1 MATVITKNSSTAS
14 SVPAAGSLVQGELAV
29 NVTDKKLYT
38 KDSTAAVVKI
48 VGSLGNQEANA
59 VAITGGSVTGI
70 TDLAVAD
77 GGTGASTASGARTNL
92 GLGSIATQDASN
104 VAITGGSVA
113 GITDLA
119 VADGGTGASTAADAR
134 TNLGAAASST
144 TLTAGTGLS
153 GGGDLST
160 NRTFSLANTAVTA
173 GSYGSASAVGTFTVD
188 AQGRLTA
195 ASNTNISIP
204 NTAVTGL
211 GTMSTQAASNVAITG
226 GSITGITDL
235 AIADGGTGASD
246 AATARTNLGLGTI
259 ATQASSNV
267 SITGGS
273 ITGITDLAVADGG
286 TGSSTASGARTNL
299 GLVIGTDIPSPT
311 GTGAS
316 GTWGISITGNA
327 ATATNGVVTTGTYAD
342 PTWITSLAGSKI
354 TGNISGNA
362 ANVTGTVAVANG
374 GTGSTATPTNGQL
387 LIGNGTGFSLA
398 TLTAGSNVTIT
409 NSAGGITIAAT
420 GGGSGSPGGSN
431 TQLQYNNSG
440 AFAGASGLVTDGTNL
455 TLNGQADLRFADS
468 DSSNW
473 VAFQAPATISTNITW
488 TLPSADGTNGQV
500 LQTNGSGTLSWASG
514 GGGGISAGKSIAFAL
529 VFGG

>member
-59 VAITGGSVTGI
+59 VAITGGTVTGI

-119 VADGGTGASTAADAR
+119 VADGGTGASDAATAR
-134 TNLGAAASST
+134 TNLGAAASAT

-173 GSYGSASAVGTFTVD
+173 GSYGSATAVGTFTVD

-195 ASNTNISIP
+195 ASNTTISIP

-235 AIADGGTGASD
+235 AVADGGTGA
-246 AATARTNLGLGTI
+246 
-259 ATQASSNV
+259 
-267 SITGGS
+267 
-273 ITGITDLAVADGG
+273 
-286 TGSSTASGARTNL
+286 STASGARTNL
-299 GLVIGTDIPSPT
+299 GLVIGTDVPSPT

-327 ATATNGVVTTGTYAD
+327 ATATNGVVTTGTYSD

-409 NSAGGITIAAT
+409 NSSGGITIAAT
-420 GGGSGSPGGSN
+420 GGG
-431 TQLQYNNSG
+431 
-440 AFAGASGLVTDGTNL
+440 
-455 TLNGQADLRFADS
+455 
-468 DSSNW
+468 
-473 VAFQAPATISTNITW
+473 
-488 TLPSADGTNGQV
+488 
-500 LQTNGSGTLSWASG
+500 GSGIT
-514 GGGGISAGKSIAFAL
+514 AGKSIAFAL

>member
-211 GTMSTQAASNVAITG
+211 GTMSTQAASNV
-226 GSITGITDL
+226 
-235 AIADGGTGASD
+235 
-246 AATARTNLGLGTI
+246 
-259 ATQASSNV
+259 

-286 TGSSTASGARTNL
+286 TGASTASGARTNL

-409 NSAGGITIAAT
+409 NSAGGVTIAAT
-420 GGGSGSPGGSN
+420 GGGSATPGGSN

-500 LQTNGSGTLSWASG
+500 LQTDGSGTLSWASG

>member
-235 AIADGGTGASD
+235 A
-246 AATARTNLGLGTI
+246 
-259 ATQASSNV
+259 
-267 SITGGS
+267 
-273 ITGITDLAVADGG
+273 VADGG

-342 PTWITSLAGSKI
+342 PTWITSLSGSKI

-398 TLTAGSNVTIT
+398 ALTAGSNVTIT

-420 GGGSGSPGGSN
+420 GGSGSPGGSN

-500 LQTNGSGTLSWASG
+500 LQTDGSGTLSWASG

>member
-235 AIADGGTGASD
+235 A
-246 AATARTNLGLGTI
+246 
-259 ATQASSNV
+259 
-267 SITGGS
+267 
-273 ITGITDLAVADGG
+273 VADGG

-374 GTGSTATPTNGQL
+374 GTGSSSTPTNGQL

-398 TLTAGSNVTIT
+398 ALTAGSNVTIT